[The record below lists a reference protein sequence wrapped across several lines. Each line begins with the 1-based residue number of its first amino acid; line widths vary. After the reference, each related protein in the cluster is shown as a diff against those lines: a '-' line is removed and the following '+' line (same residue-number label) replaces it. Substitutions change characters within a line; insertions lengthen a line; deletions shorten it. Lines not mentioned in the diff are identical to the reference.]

1 MRGRFFIK
9 KEIGKTKINEMKC
22 VINKKRLTDVGETNY
37 RKYQSKR
44 QVRRMTKVGSYV
56 RVRVHVCMYVY
67 VCACIGSVHSAS
79 AKW

>member
-1 MRGRFFIK
+1 M
-9 KEIGKTKINEMKC
+9 EC

-56 RVRVHVCMYVY
+56 RVRVHVCMYVCVY
-67 VCACIGSVHSAS
+67 RFGSLGLHKMVKCKKRS
-79 AKW
+79 K